1 MTFSGA
7 NANNLDK
14 FYAVLAAI
22 EEDLLEADLYFS
34 SAVGLAVGSIPNANG
49 EGYFVVYFAR
59 KDAYHK
65 VV

>member
-7 NANNLDK
+7 NANNLGEFD
-14 FYAVLAAI
+14 AVLPAI
-22 EEDLLEADLYFS
+22 EEDLLDTDLNFS
-34 SAVGLAVGSIPNANG
+34 SAVGLAVGSIPNAN
-49 EGYFVVYFAR
+49 EERVFVVYFAR